1 MQRRVARRWAVLG
14 IGAAALGAGRVV
26 AGIGARLAGVPPA
39 RYRVGVAWK
48 QPVPMPDGVIL
59 YADHYYPR
67 APGPFPTILVRSP
80 YGRGW
85 DMPYPFGLG
94 MVQVPRFLAARGYH
108 VVFQTA
114 RGCFDSGG
122 AFPFLVNEE
131 ADGRATAEWIA
142 AQPWFNGALGMWGA
156 SYWGYV
162 QWALAADAPPYLKA
176 LAPSLSG
183 SQMGTL
189 IFPDGAPAFDLIVRW
204 IRFTELLQ
212 HAGHWGGLG
221 LIPRMAPWVQGRV
234 LGPVFRALPISE
246 AVERALGYPVA
257 FYREAIEH
265 PTLDRPYWQ
274 ARDHSATVPLVTA
287 PVNLIAGWYDIF
299 LRESLADYA
308 ALVAAGRAPHLTI
321 GPWTH
326 TDGEVMLTS
335 LREGLRWFA
344 AHLQGDPAALR
355 ARPVRLYVM
364 GGGGWRDLDAW
375 PPPARPTRLYLHAG
389 GRLAADPPPAD
400 APPDHYRYDPANP
413 TPNIGGPLIFPPA
426 GAQDQRPLEARP
438 DVLCYTTDPL
448 PADLEVIGPVR
459 LELYVRSSR
468 AHTDFVGRLCD
479 VAPNGR
485 SVNICEGLTRLTP
498 GCGTPQPD
506 GSLRIAVDLYPTA
519 QRFRQS
525 HRIRIHVASGGHPRW
540 ARNLG
545 TGEPFATGTAML
557 AAAQTI
563 YHDAAHPAAL
573 VLPVTADG

>member
-1 MQRRVARRWAVLG
+1 MQRRAIRGWTVLG

-26 AGIGARLAGVPPA
+26 ARIGARRAGVPPA
-39 RYRVGVAWK
+39 RYRVGAAWK

-59 YADHYYPR
+59 YADHYYPHAR
-67 APGPFPTILVRSP
+67 GRFPTILIRTP

-85 DMPYPFGLG
+85 DLPHPLGLG

-108 VVFQTA
+108 VIVQTV

-122 AFPFLVNEE
+122 SFPFLVNEE

-176 LAPSLSG
+176 LAPSLTG

-189 IFPDGAPAFDLIVRW
+189 IFPDGAPALHLILNW
-204 IRFTELLQ
+204 IVFTERLQRARRWAGLALLLSASPMML
-212 HAGHWGGLG
+212 H
-221 LIPRMAPWVQGRV
+221 RT
-234 LGPVFRALPISE
+234 LGPVLRALPLDT
-246 AVERALGYPVA
+246 ADERALGYPVEY
-257 FYREAIEH
+257 YREAIEH

-274 ARDHSATVPLVTA
+274 ARDHSATVPQVTA
-287 PVNLIAGWYDIF
+287 PAHLIGGWYDIF
-299 LRESLADYA
+299 LRETLADYA
-308 ALVAAGRAPHLTI
+308 ALAAAGRHPYLTV

-326 TDGEVMLTS
+326 MSNGVLPATLT
-335 LREGLRWFA
+335 EGLRWFA
-344 AHLQGDPAALR
+344 AYLQGDTHALR
-355 ARPVRLYVM
+355 PHPVRIFVM

-375 PPPARPTRLYLHAG
+375 PPPAQATRLYLHAG
-389 GRLAADPPPAD
+389 GRLAATPPPAA
-400 APPDHYRYDPANP
+400 APPARYRYDPADP
-413 TPNIGGPLIFPPA
+413 TPSLGGPLIFPPA
-426 GAQDQRPLEARP
+426 GPQDQRPLEARP
-438 DVLCYTTDPL
+438 DVLCYTSDPL

-459 LELYVRSSR
+459 LDLYVHSSR
-468 AHTDFVGRLCD
+468 DYTDFVGRLCD

-485 SVNICEGLTRLTP
+485 SVNICEGLTRLVP
-498 GCGTPQPD
+498 GCGASQPD

-519 QRFRQS
+519 HRFRRG
-525 HRIRIHVASGGHPRW
+525 HRIRIQVASGGHPRW

-557 AAAQTI
+557 AADQTL

-573 VLPVTADG
+573 VLPVTAGG